1 MKLSDLKK
9 LVNDACNEYGANCE
23 VCVDKLDIIFP
34 DQTHKEISLETG
46 VERAHGL
53 RDDYYQGC
61 YYELEPKLCTL
72 GETMTLRE
80 LLDYWWNRVDIDGNA
95 CYKNAY
101 LEDEEYFIDDLST
114 SDLDRL
120 VKVSDEHDFD
130 SDNFPIVSANF
141 VD

>member
-34 DQTHKEISLETG
+34 DQTHKEISVETG
-46 VERAHGL
+46 VERTHGL

-61 YYELEPKLCTL
+61 YYDLDTKLWTL
-72 GETMTLRE
+72 DETMTLRE
-80 LLDYWWNRVDIDGNA
+80 LLDCWWNIVDIDGNA

-101 LEDEEYFIDDLST
+101 LEDEEYSIGDLST

-120 VKVSDEHDFD
+120 VKVSYEYDLD
-130 SDNFPIVSANF
+130 SDGYPIVSAEF
-141 VD
+141 ID